1 MDSPVLGSSIILG
14 IKVLIESNCNPNQT
28 KSVKRKKS
36 GSSIEATVS
45 KFAKCLRGKRKMGS
59 GCTKHAATNVVA
71 PLEEASTISVESTGP
86 KVKKLTPTIK
96 KPSKEIRPALSE
108 TYSIESVDQVLGKEN
123 YEQERTDPELLQTI
137 TNKTGDENT
146 EETIRS
152 NSNRSLK
159 SVKQSTSRDSLKHY
173 TGQTNLL
180 DCKQVRNRSVSDE
193 VFDNGQ
199 VEESR
204 EKASKE
210 NMQLPPVPKRLKRQP
225 TIENTLCFQERLSG
239 ATAIANPSNLHRT
252 REPIWLLSSPS
263 PLITF
268 DLGLT
273 TTYFVS
279 ILPFGRY
286 FDAKAAMVFI
296 NVADDQINHY
306 QIQEEIGR
314 GSFAT
319 VYRCRSLKN
328 QVEYA
333 IKVIS
338 KKRLIRKNGL
348 MARHPRKSRAN
359 PLDALHRE
367 IAILKK
373 VDHPNVVK
381 LVEVI
386 DDPEI
391 DNVYMI
397 HHTKIIHRDIK
408 PTNLLLDAEDH
419 IKIADFGVS
428 DIFEGED
435 DMLNRFAG
443 SPAFQSPEA
452 IAGGRVKFSGKAAD
466 IWAMGVTLFSFVY
479 GKCPFYNTDM
489 LMLYDMINNDPP
501 VVDPQLQDLIS
512 RLLAKDPKK
521 RIRMQEIKEHPWVTK
536 GGRESLPKT
545 NENCVVIEVT
555 DEDVKN
561 SITLISR
568 LSSLVLVKTM
578 LKRRTFSS
586 SKQSRRSSTRSNSTP
601 DVSQSDPNFPL
612 LQTRVSKSATSLM
625 ASKLKASSVSQ

>member
-1 MDSPVLGSSIILG
+1 
-14 IKVLIESNCNPNQT
+14 
-28 KSVKRKKS
+28 
-36 GSSIEATVS
+36 
-45 KFAKCLRGKRKMGS
+45 MGS

-225 TIENTLCFQERLSG
+225 TIENTLCFQE
-239 ATAIANPSNLHRT
+239 
-252 REPIWLLSSPS
+252 
-263 PLITF
+263 
-268 DLGLT
+268 
-273 TTYFVS
+273 
-279 ILPFGRY
+279 
-286 FDAKAAMVFI
+286 
-296 NVADDQINHY
+296 DDQINHY

-397 HHTKIIHRDIK
+397 FELMERGPAQEIPTKHPMNESKARRYFIDMVLGLEYLHHTKIIHRDIK

-489 LMLYDMINNDPP
+489 LMLYDMINNDPLIFPEEP